1 MIRSLELYD
10 FFRGL
15 ASVIAPNRCPF
26 CEAVISAERFYC
38 ESCPKF
44 LPFITKPV
52 SPPENVSR
60 LFACCYYRQR
70 AREAV
75 LRFKYKNEFYPA
87 DAFALMISE
96 KLAGVEADVIVPVPS
111 SRKSV
116 KTRGYATA
124 EIMGKRIAMRLG
136 IPMAKALGANRE
148 KKEQKGLSAK
158 NRIINAQNA
167 FFVKD
172 ESAVRGKRVILVD
185 DVCTTGATLSAA
197 AELLLEAGAE
207 DVAAAVFAKTVSC
220 GEIDLTRKKYRLHG

>member
-1 MIRSLELYD
+1 MIRSLELYN
-10 FFRGL
+10 FFRRAAAL
-15 ASVIAPNRCPF
+15 IAPNRCPF
-26 CEAVISAERFYC
+26 CGSIISADKFYC
-38 ESCPKF
+38 KICPKF

-70 AREAV
+70 ARGAV

-96 KLAGVEADVIVPVPS
+96 KLSGIKADVIVPVPS

-116 KTRGYATA
+116 RKRGYATA
-124 EIMGKRIAMRLG
+124 EVMGKRIAMRLG
-136 IPMAKALGANRE
+136 IPMIKALGANRD

-167 FFVKD
+167 FFVRD
-172 ESAVRGKRVILVD
+172 ESAVRGKKIILID

-197 AELLLEAGAE
+197 AELLLKAGAE
-207 DVAAAVFAKTVSC
+207 DVSAAVFAKTVNC

>member
-26 CEAVISAERFYC
+26 CGAVISAERFYC

-44 LPFITKPV
+44 LPFITKTV

-116 KTRGYATA
+116 KTRGY
-124 EIMGKRIAMRLG
+124 
-136 IPMAKALGANRE
+136 AKALGANRE

-207 DVAAAVFAKTVSC
+207 DVAAAELLLEAGAEDVAAAVFAKTVSC

>member
-26 CEAVISAERFYC
+26 CEAVIPANKFYC

-60 LFACCYYRQR
+60 IFACCYCRQR

-96 KLAGVEADVIVPVPS
+96 KLAGVKADVIVPVPS

-136 IPMAKALGANRE
+136 VRCI
-148 KKEQKGLSAK
+148 
-158 NRIINAQNA
+158 QNLLVLA
-167 FFVKD
+167 IACTMSITFRDFVPQTYMHV
-172 ESAVRGKRVILVD
+172 EIRGN
-185 DVCTTGATLSAA
+185 S
-197 AELLLEAGAE
+197 EL
-207 DVAAAVFAKTVSC
+207 
-220 GEIDLTRKKYRLHG
+220 